1 MDFDNLNLDPQVF
14 QLISF
19 YKQKLDSSFQ
29 EYSQALDLIDQIKIK
44 HEESHSLSW
53 EVLKRTKEINQLQQA
68 LSDFQAAVAEERKLI
83 LKVVAENDQL
93 KSNFYSFKPLVQELK
108 DRKKIRFLLSI
119 AQSGRGNEDQVM
131 YFKERLDKR
140 LVKIGRVKGP
150 RDLVTTLT

>member
-93 KSNFYSFKPLVQELK
+93 KSNFYSFTPSTRIEGSQKNKVFVVDCSK
-108 DRKKIRFLLSI
+108 
-119 AQSGRGNEDQVM
+119 
-131 YFKERLDKR
+131 
-140 LVKIGRVKGP
+140 
-150 RDLVTTLT
+150 